1 MRDAEKHRAR
11 VMKGVNAL
19 NANLDEVCGDI
30 KVAHDSFYRFIL
42 SLGWSSAL
50 LKGVFNVVYSLL
62 MALSALWRSQLM
74 TANGHCSFRARR
86 AT

>member
-30 KVAHDSFYRFIL
+30 KAAHDSFYRFIL
-42 SLGWSSAL
+42 SL
-50 LKGVFNVVYSLL
+50 
-62 MALSALWRSQLM
+62 
-74 TANGHCSFRARR
+74 
-86 AT
+86 